1 MAISE
6 FPQLGSASADRA
18 VLGSKAA
25 TLSELTAEG
34 FKVPAGFVVTS
45 EVLGQL
51 GNNLAGALKV
61 AAGRI
66 GPGPYAVRSSSA
78 AEDLAGASYAGLYE
92 TFLNVE
98 RDDLE
103 QAVRQCLASA
113 AENRVAAYETA
124 LGAAARGDAAS
135 PSMAVLVQQMVQ
147 PHAAGVAFT
156 ANPLTGDPDET
167 IVTAVAGLGESLV
180 SGEAVGEQWTVRASD
195 ATCNRDGNILTS
207 DQARQVAALARRI
220 HERAGV
226 PQDIEWALDH
236 DGALLLLQARPMT
249 ALPTPAAWTAPG
261 EGLWA
266 RNFRLGEWLPDP
278 MTPLFEDW
286 LLPRIEAGYLDGM
299 EDDIQVR
306 VPFRYGSV
314 NGWYYNAPPI
324 PSPRIVAPLIV
335 RSRGRLPW
343 FLFNVLLRVSR
354 NPAAAHRAVLHGL
367 ELKWR
372 HQLLPDYRELVRSA
386 EQEVDTASPARLI
399 ELVNAIAQQAGIY
412 LWSLAVVGGSA
423 WKIEAAL
430 ARFWQKHLA
439 APLSDKPAGLLGHQT
454 LLRGLTS
461 SSGLSGSTA
470 TPSESAVYSL
480 DWYHPTYGEAGIRSQ
495 EADSTTA
502 GKDALDA
509 QRKAAEAAARAVL
522 LDSPRAFTRFDSLL
536 TMAQYYAALR
546 EEQSLYLTLG
556 WPVLRRCAKRLG
568 ENLAAAGAIEDPQD
582 IHFLHLSEV
591 MNASA
596 DHREL
601 VGNRR
606 ATWQMQRRLD
616 APLIIGEPG
625 RFGADPVA
633 SAVEAAR
640 TTHEVPAGA
649 IVGHPAST
657 GRATGRV
664 RVMSGLEEFDSFLDG
679 EILVARTTAPA
690 WTPLFARAA
699 AVVTDGGT
707 LAAHASLVARE
718 YGIPAVV
725 GTGNATR
732 LLRTGQRVTVDG
744 GAGYVVAAE

>member
-6 FPQLGSASADRA
+6 LPQLGSVSADRA

-45 EVLGQL
+45 EVVGQL
-51 GNNLAGALKV
+51 GNSLAGALKV
-61 AAGRI
+61 AAARI
-66 GPGPYAVRSSSA
+66 GPGPYAVRSSST

-92 TFLNVE
+92 TLLNVE
-98 RDDLE
+98 LNDLE
-103 QAVRQCLASA
+103 HSVRHCLASSG
-113 AENRVAAYETA
+113 EQRVAAYEA
-124 LGAAARGDAAS
+124 ARGAAVRGDAAS
-135 PSMAVLVQQMVQ
+135 PTMAVLVQQMVQ
-147 PHAAGVAFT
+147 PQAAGVAFT
-156 ANPLTGDPDET
+156 ANPLTGDSDQT

-180 SGEAVGEQWTVRASD
+180 SGEAIGEQWTVNGSET
-195 ATCNRDGNILTS
+195 TCNRGGSILTS
-207 DQARQVAALARRI
+207 DQARQVAALARRL

-226 PQDIEWALDH
+226 PQDIEWALDQ
-236 DGALLLLQARPMT
+236 DGALFLLQARPMT
-249 ALPTPAAWTAPG
+249 ALPTPVVWTAPG

-367 ELKWR
+367 EMKWR
-372 HQLLPDYRELVRSA
+372 HQLLPDYRDLVRSA
-386 EQEVDTASPARLI
+386 EQEVDAASPARLI
-399 ELVNAIAQQAGIY
+399 ELVDGVVRQAGIY

-423 WKIEAAL
+423 WKMEAAL

-439 APLSDKPAGLLGHQT
+439 GPLSDTPAGRLGHQA
-454 LLRGLTS
+454 LLRGLTGS
-461 SSGLSGSTA
+461 KGSTA

-480 DWYHPTYGEAGIRSQ
+480 DWYHRTFGEAGIRRQ
-495 EADSTTA
+495 EADSSA
-502 GKDALDA
+502 GGQEGLDA
-509 QRKAAEAAARAVL
+509 QRKAAEAAAREVL
-522 LDSPRAFTRFDSLL
+522 LDAPGVLTRFDSLV

-568 ENLAAAGAIEDPQD
+568 ENLAAAGAIQDPQD
-582 IHFLHLSEV
+582 VHFLHLNEV
-591 MNASA
+591 LNGSA
-596 DHREL
+596 NYRER
-601 VGNRR
+601 VGTRR
-606 ATWQMQRRLD
+606 TAWQMQRRLD
-616 APLIIGEPG
+616 APLIIGQPG
-625 RFGADPVA
+625 RFGGDPIA
-633 SAVEAAR
+633 SAVDAAR
-640 TTHEVPAGA
+640 TTHELPAGA

-657 GRATGRV
+657 GRATGTV
-664 RVMSGLEEFDSFLDG
+664 RVMSGLDEFDSFLEG
-679 EILVARTTAPA
+679 EILVARSTAPA

-707 LAAHASLVARE
+707 LAAHASLIARE

-732 LLRTGQRVTVDG
+732 QLRTGQRVTVDG
-744 GAGYVVAAE
+744 GAGYVVPAE

>member
-1 MAISE
+1 MAMSE
-6 FPQLGSASADRA
+6 FPQLGSASADQT
-18 VLGSKAA
+18 VLGSKSA
-25 TLSELTAEG
+25 TLSGLTAAG

-45 EVLGQL
+45 EMVGQL
-51 GNNLAGALKV
+51 GNGLANALEV
-61 AAGRI
+61 AAAII

-92 TFLNVE
+92 TLLNVE
-98 RDDLE
+98 RADLE
-103 QAVRQCLASA
+103 HAVGQCLASA
-113 AENRVAAYETA
+113 GEHRVAAYETA
-124 LGAAARGDAAS
+124 LGAASRGDAAS

-147 PHAAGVAFT
+147 PRAAGVAFT

-195 ATCNRDGNILTS
+195 ITCNREGNILTS
-207 DQARQVAALARRI
+207 EQARQVAELARRI

-236 DGALLLLQARPMT
+236 DGALFLLQARPMT
-249 ALPTPAAWTAPG
+249 ALPMPAVWTAPG

-286 LLPRIEAGYLDGM
+286 LLRRIEAGYLDGM

-324 PSPRIVAPLIV
+324 PSPRIVVPLIV

-343 FLFNVLLRVSR
+343 FLFNVLLRVSH

-372 HQLLPDYRELVRSA
+372 HQLLPGYRELVRSA

-399 ELVNAIAQQAGIY
+399 ELVDAIVRQAGIY

-423 WKIEAAL
+423 WKMEVAL
-430 ARFWQKHLA
+430 ARFWQRYLA
-439 APLSDKPAGLLGHQT
+439 APLSDMPAGRLGHQA
-454 LLRGLTS
+454 LLRGLTV
-461 SSGLSGSTA
+461 STGITGTST
-470 TPSESAVYSL
+470 TPPESAVYSL
-480 DWYHPTYGEAGIRSQ
+480 DWYHQTLGEAGIRSP
-495 EADSTTA
+495 ETDSTTS
-502 GKDALDA
+502 GKEALDA
-509 QRKAAEAAARAVL
+509 QRKAAEAAAREVL
-522 LDSPRAFTRFDSLL
+522 LDNPRILTRFDSLL

-582 IHFLHLSEV
+582 IHFLHLGEV
-591 MNASA
+591 VNPSA

-601 VGNRR
+601 VGSRR
-606 ATWQMQRRLD
+606 ATWEMQRRLD

-625 RFGADPVA
+625 RFGADPLA
-633 SAVEAAR
+633 SAVDAAR
-640 TTHEVPAGA
+640 TTREVPAGA

-679 EILVARTTAPA
+679 EILVARSTAPA

-699 AVVTDGGT
+699 AVITDGGT

-732 LLRTGQRVTVDG
+732 LLKTGQRVTVDG
-744 GAGYVVAAE
+744 GAGYVVVTE

>member
-1 MAISE
+1 
-6 FPQLGSASADRA
+6 
-18 VLGSKAA
+18 
-25 TLSELTAEG
+25 
-34 FKVPAGFVVTS
+34 
-45 EVLGQL
+45 
-51 GNNLAGALKV
+51 
-61 AAGRI
+61 
-66 GPGPYAVRSSSA
+66 
-78 AEDLAGASYAGLYE
+78 
-92 TFLNVE
+92 
-98 RDDLE
+98 
-103 QAVRQCLASA
+103 
-113 AENRVAAYETA
+113 
-124 LGAAARGDAAS
+124 
-135 PSMAVLVQQMVQ
+135 
-147 PHAAGVAFT
+147 
-156 ANPLTGDPDET
+156 
-167 IVTAVAGLGESLV
+167 
-180 SGEAVGEQWTVRASD
+180 
-195 ATCNRDGNILTS
+195 
-207 DQARQVAALARRI
+207 
-220 HERAGV
+220 
-226 PQDIEWALDH
+226 
-236 DGALLLLQARPMT
+236 MT
-249 ALPTPAAWTAPG
+249 ALPTPAVWTAPG

-286 LLPRIEAGYLDGM
+286 LLHRIETGYLDGM

-306 VPFRYGSV
+306 VSFRYGAV

-343 FLFNVLLRVSR
+343 FLFNVLFRVSS
-354 NPAAAHRAVLHGL
+354 NPTAAHRAVLKGL

-372 HQLLPDYRELVRSA
+372 HQLLPDYRELVRNA
-386 EQEVDTASPARLI
+386 EQEVDTASPARHI
-399 ELVNAIAQQAGIY
+399 ELVDAIVRQAGIY

-423 WKIEAAL
+423 WKMEAAL
-430 ARFWQKHLA
+430 ARLWQKHLA
-439 APLSDKPAGLLGHQT
+439 ASLTDTPAGRLGHQA

-461 SSGLSGSTA
+461 TGLTRSSA
-470 TPSESAVYSL
+470 PPSESAVYSL
-480 DWYHPTYGEAGIRSQ
+480 DWYHPTFGEAGIRSP
-495 EADSTTA
+495 ETASTTA
-502 GKDALDA
+502 GKEALDA
-509 QRKAAEAAARAVL
+509 QRKAAEAAAREVL
-522 LDSPRAFTRFDSLL
+522 LDSPRVLTRFDSLV

-582 IHFLHLSEV
+582 IHFLHLGEV
-591 MNASA
+591 MNPSA
-596 DHREL
+596 DYREL
-601 VGNRR
+601 VGSRR
-606 ATWQMQRRLD
+606 ATWEMQRRLD

-633 SAVEAAR
+633 GAVDVAR

-679 EILVARTTAPA
+679 EILVARSTAPA

-732 LLRTGQRVTVDG
+732 LLKTGQRVTVDG